1 MGQGQVK
8 LDIAYTSSA
17 GGRKANQDSVGF
29 TRKNGGYCL
38 AVADGV
44 GGYSYGEYASKLTV
58 QHIKDLFAQ
67 RPEIS
72 QNNLRQHI
80 EETANFIGA
89 VVQKNPEFHS
99 MRTTLA
105 AVYLNQERIVT
116 GYVGD
121 SRIYIF
127 WNSQV
132 YFCSQDHSLVME
144 MVQRGELPLEQ
155 LRGHPKR
162 NVITSSVGSGH
173 PSHID
178 VETHEI
184 PLGSI
189 DGILLCSDGFWELLS
204 EREMINLL
212 GKTSSA
218 GQWLQE
224 MEQRVG
230 NRQTGRSDNYTCLAA
245 RRFGNNRTKGSGLP
259 CI

>member
-29 TRKNGGYCL
+29 IWKSGGYCL

-58 QHIKDLFAQ
+58 QHLKELFVQ

-80 EETANFIGA
+80 ENTADFIRTI
-89 VVQKNPEFHS
+89 VQTHPEFHS

-127 WNSQV
+127 RNSQV

-144 MVQRGELPLEQ
+144 MVQRGELPIEQ
-155 LRGHPKR
+155 LRSHPKR
-162 NVITSSVGSGH
+162 NVITSSVGGGR

-178 VETHEI
+178 VENHEI
-184 PLGSI
+184 ALESI

-204 EREMINLL
+204 EKEMINLL
-212 GKTSSA
+212 IGTSSA
-218 GQWLQE
+218 GQWLRE

-230 NRQTGRSDNYTCLAA
+230 NRQTGHGDNYTCLAV
-245 RRFGNNRTKGSGLP
+245 RSFGKDCTRGSGMS

>member
-58 QHIKDLFAQ
+58 QRLKELFIRQ
-67 RPEIS
+67 PEIS
-72 QNNLRQHI
+72 RNNLRRHI
-80 EETANFIGA
+80 EETSDFIEA
-89 VVQKNPEFHS
+89 VVQRNPEFRS

-105 AVYLNQERIVT
+105 AVYLNQERIIT

-127 WNSQV
+127 RDSQV
-132 YFCSQDHSLVME
+132 CFCSKDHSLVME

-162 NVITSSVGSGH
+162 NVITSSVGGGQ

-184 PLGSI
+184 PLESI

-212 GKTSSA
+212 AGTSSA

-245 RRFGNNRTKGSGLP
+245 RYFGNGRIKGRLP

>member
-1 MGQGQVK
+1 MK

-17 GGRKANQDSVGF
+17 GGRKSNQDSVGF
-29 TRKNGGYCL
+29 TKKSGGYCL

-58 QHIKDLFAQ
+58 QHLKELFVQ
-67 RPEIS
+67 QPVIS

-80 EETANFIGA
+80 ERTADFMGE
-89 VVQKNPEFHS
+89 VVQKNPEFRS

-127 WNSQV
+127 RNSQI

-162 NVITSSVGSGH
+162 NVITSSVGGGQ
-173 PSHID
+173 PNHID
-178 VETHEI
+178 IETHEI
-184 PLGSI
+184 PLESI
-189 DGILLCSDGFWELLS
+189 DGLLLCSDGFWELLS

-212 GKTSSA
+212 TKTNSA

-245 RRFGNNRTKGSGLP
+245 RSFENNGTRGSGLP